1 MSRPQPRLAARVR
14 TGPPRARLAPL
25 HNAVPTALLA
35 PAGTTCLA
43 LALEALDAL
52 ELEAIEVAVAPG
64 EDAVADAAREL
75 GRERRAPLRVLED
88 EDESELPGAVD
99 AVLLL
104 DAEVACGW
112 PLRRLLRRHCR
123 EGAAATALVAR
134 EQPFL
139 PHLGVVLG
147 EKARVEAIGQRPG
160 EPKARRRW
168 GAPLGAWL
176 FDRQRVSVAPEDPLD
191 VVRRLLAA
199 GERVSTLRSERLWHR
214 LASYEAYLE
223 AVAAWTSRGSLRA
236 RWRRAWVSPQATRA
250 GRDRVRRSTVEA
262 RAHLGRGVRLERS
275 AVLAGARVGDDSTLR
290 DSIVGPGVELPAGTE
305 LVGRVV
311 TSLRD
316 GRSSRGDDSV
326 VGRLV
331 YTPVRRA

>member
-1 MSRPQPRLAARVR
+1 MSQPQPRLAARVR
-14 TGPPRARLAPL
+14 TGPPRTRLSPL
-25 HNAVPTALLA
+25 SHSVPTALLA
-35 PAGTTCLA
+35 PAGTSCLA
-43 LALEALDAL
+43 LALEALDAI
-52 ELEAIEVAVAPG
+52 EVEAIEVVVAPG

-75 GRERRAPLRVLED
+75 GKERRAPLRVVEGD
-88 EDESELPGAVD
+88 DAELPDHVD
-99 AVLLL
+99 ALLLL
-104 DAEVACGW
+104 DGEAACRW
-112 PLRRLLRRHCR
+112 PLRRLVRRHLR
-123 EGAAATALVAR
+123 EKAVATGLIAR

-139 PHLGVVLG
+139 PQLGLVLG
-147 EKARVEAIGQRPG
+147 DKRRAESIGQRPG
-160 EPKARRRW
+160 DPKARRRW

-176 FDRQRVSVAPEDPLD
+176 FERERLREVPENPLD
-191 VVRRLLAA
+191 VVRSLLGA

-214 LASYEAYLE
+214 PVSFESYLE
-223 AVAAWTSRGSLRA
+223 AVAAWTSRGSLGA
-236 RWRRAWVSPQATRA
+236 RWRRAWVSPRATRA
-250 GRDRVRRSTVEA
+250 GRGRIRRSSVEEDV
-262 RAHLGRGVRLERS
+262 RLGRGVRLERS
-275 AVLAGARVGDDSTLR
+275 AVLAGAILGEGSSLR